1 MREILDFFKDIF
13 MINKEPKYV
22 IGLSQFNVRKKE
34 LAKTTQTP
42 KTKKSILNFTD
53 LMNSTP
59 N

>member
-1 MREILDFFKDIF
+1 